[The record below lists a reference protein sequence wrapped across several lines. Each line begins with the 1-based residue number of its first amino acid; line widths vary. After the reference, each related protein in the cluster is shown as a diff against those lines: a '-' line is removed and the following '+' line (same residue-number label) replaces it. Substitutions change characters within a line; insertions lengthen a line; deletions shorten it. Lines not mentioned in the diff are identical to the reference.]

1 MKKVVRLFD
10 LGNLDVERQMLKDFD
25 VQCRQCTNEDMIIE
39 AAADA
44 DAVMY
49 VLEPLTRRV
58 IESMPNLKLIAC
70 KSMGWNFIDMEA
82 CRERGISVTHLT
94 DTFVQDVADHV
105 AACILAHTKRL
116 MPFDHDVR
124 VNKNWI
130 STHFPDIHRL
140 KNETVGLVGFG
151 RIAKVVAQDLSGFGV
166 RIIAFD
172 PYVTQEAAAPYGVT
186 MVDLDTIFR
195 ESDYVSMHMP
205 LVKETENIVSKA
217 QFDQIPGHICFI
229 NSARGG
235 VVNEQDMIDAIDS
248 GKISYAYLDVLNDE
262 FPDLYHHP
270 LANRENV
277 FLTPHSAFY
286 SQEAMHDGRVQ
297 CCEDVLHFFAGEYDK
312 CHFVP
317 GGNNTDQAVRRN

>member
-10 LGNLDVERQMLKDFD
+10 LIDLEVEKELLQGYE
-25 VQCRQCTNEDMIIE
+25 VQSKACPTEDEII
-39 AAADA
+39 AAAKDA

-58 IESMPNLKLIAC
+58 IESLPKLKLIAC

-82 CRERGISVTHLT
+82 CKDHGVSVTHLT

-105 AACILAHTKRL
+105 AACILAHNKRL
-116 MPFDHDVR
+116 MPFDQDVR
-124 VNKNWI
+124 INKNWV
-130 STHFPDIHRL
+130 STHFPDIRRL

-172 PYVTQEAAAPYGVT
+172 PFVTQADADPYGVT
-186 MVDLDTIFR
+186 MVDLETIFR

-205 LVKETENIVSKA
+205 LVKATENIVSKT
-217 QFDQIPGHICFI
+217 QFDQIPDHICFI
-229 NSARGG
+229 NTARGG
-235 VVNEQDMIDAIDS
+235 VVNEQDMIDALDS

-262 FPDLYHHP
+262 FPDLNTHP
-270 LANRENV
+270 LANRNNV

-286 SQEAMHDGRVQ
+286 SQEAMYDGRVQ
-297 CCEDVLHFFAGEYDK
+297 ACEDILNFFNGDYDK

-317 GGNNTDQAVRRN
+317 GGNNVTR

>member
-10 LGNLDVERQMLKDFD
+10 VIDLEVEKELLQGYE
-25 VQCRQCTNEDMIIE
+25 VQSKACPTEDEII
-39 AAADA
+39 AAAKDA

-58 IESMPNLKLIAC
+58 IESLPKLKLIAC

-82 CRERGISVTHLT
+82 CKDHGVSVTHLT
-94 DTFVQDVADHV
+94 DTLVQDVADHV
-105 AACILAHTKRL
+105 AACILAHNKRL
-116 MPFDHDVR
+116 MPFDQDVR
-124 VNKNWI
+124 INKNWV
-130 STHFPDIHRL
+130 STHFPDIRRL

-172 PYVTQEAAAPYGVT
+172 PFVTQADADPYGVT
-186 MVDLDTIFR
+186 MVDLETIFR

-205 LVKETENIVSKA
+205 LVKATENIVSKT
-217 QFDQIPGHICFI
+217 QFDQIPDHICFI
-229 NSARGG
+229 NTARGG
-235 VVNEQDMIDAIDS
+235 VVNEQDMIDALDS

-262 FPDLYHHP
+262 FPDLNTHP
-270 LANRENV
+270 LANRNNV

-286 SQEAMHDGRVQ
+286 SQEAMYDGRVQ
-297 CCEDVLHFFAGEYDK
+297 ACEDILNFFNGDYDK

-317 GGNNTDQAVRRN
+317 GGNNVTR

>member
-10 LGNLDVERQMLKDFD
+10 LIDLEVEKELLQGYE
-25 VQCRQCTNEDMIIE
+25 VQSKACPTEDEII
-39 AAADA
+39 AAAKDA

-58 IESMPNLKLIAC
+58 IESLPNLKLIAC

-82 CRERGISVTHLT
+82 CKDHGVSVTHLT

-105 AACILAHTKRL
+105 AACILAHNKRL
-116 MPFDHDVR
+116 MPFDQDVR
-124 VNKNWI
+124 INKNWV
-130 STHFPDIHRL
+130 STHFPDIRRL

-172 PYVTQEAAAPYGVT
+172 PFVTQADADPYGVT
-186 MVDLDTIFR
+186 MVDLETIFR

-205 LVKETENIVSKA
+205 LVKATENIVSKT
-217 QFDQIPGHICFI
+217 QFDQIPDHICFI
-229 NSARGG
+229 NTARGG
-235 VVNEQDMIDAIDS
+235 VVNEQDMIDALDS

-262 FPDLYHHP
+262 FPDLNTHP
-270 LANRENV
+270 LANRNNV

-286 SQEAMHDGRVQ
+286 SQEAMYDGRVQ
-297 CCEDVLHFFAGEYDK
+297 ACEDILNFFNGDYDK

-317 GGNNTDQAVRRN
+317 GGNNVTR

>member
-105 AACILAHTKRL
+105 AACILAHNKRL

-151 RIAKVVAQDLSGFGV
+151 HIAKAVAGLLRAFGAGV
-166 RIIAFD
+166 C
-172 PYVTQEAAAPYGVT
+172 YKAP
-186 MVDLDTIFR
+186 
-195 ESDYVSMHMP
+195 H
-205 LVKETENIVSKA
+205 
-217 QFDQIPGHICFI
+217 
-229 NSARGG
+229 
-235 VVNEQDMIDAIDS
+235 
-248 GKISYAYLDVLNDE
+248 
-262 FPDLYHHP
+262 
-270 LANRENV
+270 
-277 FLTPHSAFY
+277 
-286 SQEAMHDGRVQ
+286 
-297 CCEDVLHFFAGEYDK
+297 
-312 CHFVP
+312 
-317 GGNNTDQAVRRN
+317 RRTRPPRPTA

>member
-10 LGNLDVERQMLKDFD
+10 LIDLEVEKELLQGYE
-25 VQCRQCTNEDMIIE
+25 VQSKACPTEDEII
-39 AAADA
+39 AAAKDA

-58 IESMPNLKLIAC
+58 IESLPNLKLIAC

-82 CRERGISVTHLT
+82 CKDHGVSVTHLT

-105 AACILAHTKRL
+105 AACILAHNKRL
-116 MPFDHDVR
+116 MPFDQDVR
-124 VNKNWI
+124 INKNWV
-130 STHFPDIHRL
+130 STHFPDIRRL

-151 RIAKVVAQDLSGFGV
+151 RIAKGVAQDLSGFGV

-172 PYVTQEAAAPYGVT
+172 PFVTQADADPYGVT
-186 MVDLDTIFR
+186 MVDLETIFR

-205 LVKETENIVSKA
+205 LVKATENIVSKT
-217 QFDQIPGHICFI
+217 QFDQIPDHICFI
-229 NSARGG
+229 NTARGG
-235 VVNEQDMIDAIDS
+235 VVNEQDMIDALDS

-262 FPDLYHHP
+262 FPDLNTHP
-270 LANRENV
+270 LANRNNV

-286 SQEAMHDGRVQ
+286 SQEAMYDGRVQ
-297 CCEDVLHFFAGEYDK
+297 ACEDILNFFNGDYDK

-317 GGNNTDQAVRRN
+317 GGNNVTR

>member
-10 LGNLDVERQMLKDFD
+10 LIDLEVEKELLQGYE
-25 VQCRQCTNEDMIIE
+25 VQSKACPTEDEII
-39 AAADA
+39 AAAKDA

-58 IESMPNLKLIAC
+58 IESLPNLKLIAC

-82 CRERGISVTHLT
+82 CKDHGVSVTHLT

-105 AACILAHTKRL
+105 AACILAHNKRL
-116 MPFDHDVR
+116 MPFDQDVR
-124 VNKNWI
+124 INKNWV
-130 STHFPDIHRL
+130 STHFPDIRRL

-172 PYVTQEAAAPYGVT
+172 PFVTQADADPYGVT
-186 MVDLDTIFR
+186 MVDLETIFR

-205 LVKETENIVSKA
+205 LVKATENIVSKT
-217 QFDQIPGHICFI
+217 QFDQIPDHTCFI
-229 NSARGG
+229 NTARGG
-235 VVNEQDMIDAIDS
+235 VVNEQDMIDALDS

-262 FPDLYHHP
+262 FPDLNTHP
-270 LANRENV
+270 LANRNNV

-286 SQEAMHDGRVQ
+286 SQEAMYDGRVQ
-297 CCEDVLHFFAGEYDK
+297 ACEDILNFFNGDYDK

-317 GGNNTDQAVRRN
+317 GGNNVTR

>member
-10 LGNLDVERQMLKDFD
+10 LGNLDVEKELLQGYD
-25 VQCRQCTNEDMIIE
+25 VRCKACCDEDSIIE
-39 AAADA
+39 AARDA

-58 IESMPNLKLIAC
+58 IESLPNLKLIAC

-82 CRERGISVTHLT
+82 CKEHGVSVTHLT

-105 AACILAHTKRL
+105 AACILAHNKRL
-116 MPFDHDVR
+116 LPFDQDVR
-124 VNKNWI
+124 IHKNWV
-130 STHFPDIHRL
+130 STHFPDIRRL

-151 RIAKVVAQDLSGFGV
+151 RIAKIVARDLSGFGV

-172 PYVTQEAAAPYGVT
+172 PFVTQADADPYGVT
-186 MVDLDTIFR
+186 MVDLQTIFR

-205 LVKETENIVSKA
+205 LVKATENIVNKA
-217 QFDQIPGHICFI
+217 QFDAIPDHICFI
-229 NSARGG
+229 NTARGG
-235 VVNEQDMIDAIDS
+235 VVNEQDMIDALDR

-262 FPDLYHHP
+262 FPNLDTHP
-270 LANRENV
+270 LANRPNV

-286 SQEAMHDGRVQ
+286 SQEAMYDGRVQ
-297 CCEDVLHFFAGEYDK
+297 CCEDVLNFFNGNNDK

-317 GGNNTDQAVRRN
+317 GGDNTVK

>member
-10 LGNLDVERQMLKDFD
+10 LIDLEVEKELLQGYE
-25 VQCRQCTNEDMIIE
+25 VQSKACPTEDEII
-39 AAADA
+39 AAAKDA

-58 IESMPNLKLIAC
+58 IESLPNLKLIAC

-82 CRERGISVTHLT
+82 CKDHGVSVTHLT

-105 AACILAHTKRL
+105 AACILAHNKRL
-116 MPFDHDVR
+116 MPFDQDVR
-124 VNKNWI
+124 INKNWV
-130 STHFPDIHRL
+130 STHFPDIRRL
-140 KNETVGLVGFG
+140 KNETVCLVGFG
-151 RIAKVVAQDLSGFGV
+151 RIAKVVAQDLSCFGV

-172 PYVTQEAAAPYGVT
+172 PFVTQADADPYGVT
-186 MVDLDTIFR
+186 MVDLETIFR

-205 LVKETENIVSKA
+205 LVKATENIVSKT
-217 QFDQIPGHICFI
+217 QFDQIPDHICFI
-229 NSARGG
+229 NTARGG
-235 VVNEQDMIDAIDS
+235 VVNEQDMIDALDS

-262 FPDLYHHP
+262 FPDLNTHP
-270 LANRENV
+270 LANRNNV

-286 SQEAMHDGRVQ
+286 SQEAMYDGRVQ
-297 CCEDVLHFFAGEYDK
+297 ACEDILNFFNGDYDK

-317 GGNNTDQAVRRN
+317 GGNNVTR

>member
-1 MKKVVRLFD
+1 MRKVVRLFD
-10 LGNLDVERQMLKDFD
+10 LGNLDVERQILKDFD
-25 VQCRQCTNEDMIIE
+25 VQCRQCTNEDMVIE

-44 DAVMY
+44 DAVVS

-58 IESMPNLKLIAC
+58 IEAMPKLKLIAC
-70 KSMGWNFIDMEA
+70 KSMGWNFIDMDA
-82 CRERGISVTHLT
+82 CRDHGISVTHLT

-105 AACILAHTKRL
+105 AACILAHNKRL
-116 MPFDHDVR
+116 MPFDRDVR
-124 VNKNWI
+124 VKKIWN
-130 STHFPDIHRL
+130 STRYPDIHRL
-140 KNETVGLVGFG
+140 KSETVGLVGFG
-151 RIAKVVAQDLSGFGV
+151 RIAKTVAKDLSGFGV

-172 PYVTQEAAAPYGVT
+172 PYVTQEAATPYGVT

-205 LVKETENIVSKA
+205 LVKATENIVSKA
-217 QFDQIPGHICFI
+217 QFDQIPKQICFI

-235 VVNEQDMIDAIDS
+235 VVNERDLIGAIDS
-248 GKISYAYLDVLNDE
+248 GKVSYAYLDVLNDE
-262 FPDLYHHP
+262 HPDLDHHP

-277 FLTPHSAFY
+277 FLTPHSAFF

-297 CCEDVLHFFAGEYDK
+297 CCEDVLHFFAGEYDR

-317 GGNNTDQAVRRN
+317 DGNNTEQTVRRK

>member
-10 LGNLDVERQMLKDFD
+10 LIDLEVEKELLQGCE
-25 VQCRQCTNEDMIIE
+25 VQSKACPTEDEII
-39 AAADA
+39 AAAKDA

-58 IESMPNLKLIAC
+58 IESLPNLKLIAC

-82 CRERGISVTHLT
+82 CKDHGVSVTHLT

-105 AACILAHTKRL
+105 AACILAHNKRL
-116 MPFDHDVR
+116 MPFDQDVR
-124 VNKNWI
+124 INKNWV
-130 STHFPDIHRL
+130 STHFPDIRRL

-172 PYVTQEAAAPYGVT
+172 PFVTQADADPYGVT
-186 MVDLDTIFR
+186 MVDLETIFR

-205 LVKETENIVSKA
+205 LVKATENIVSKT
-217 QFDQIPGHICFI
+217 QFDQIPDHICFI
-229 NSARGG
+229 NTARGG
-235 VVNEQDMIDAIDS
+235 VVNEQDMIDALDS

-262 FPDLYHHP
+262 FPDLNTHP
-270 LANRENV
+270 LANRNNV

-286 SQEAMHDGRVQ
+286 SQEAMYDGRVQ
-297 CCEDVLHFFAGEYDK
+297 ACEDILNFFNGDYDK

-317 GGNNTDQAVRRN
+317 GGNNVTR